1 MTSVP
6 FKLLSELA
14 GAAIPASGSFAVGA
28 ETFVAGDGIIRSQRL
43 VSAQQR
49 QTSDTFGYK
58 WHRRDTFE
66 SEAVL
71 GHVRT
76 WLKQRYGDPAG
87 YDWLQGD
94 AVVLDAGCGAGMS
107 GIEYFGENL
116 RRLRYVGADISEAVD
131 AARDRFAER
140 TMPGEFIQCDL
151 NALPFKPERVDV
163 IFSEGVMHHTDSTRD
178 ALLGLTRLLKVGG
191 HFMFYVYKKKGP
203 IREFT
208 DDFIRDKLQAL
219 PPAQAWDAIVPLT
232 KLGKA
237 LGELNVSI
245 DVPEAIDLLEIPAGR
260 IDVQRLFY
268 WHIFKAFYRPDMTID
283 EMAHINFDWYAPK
296 NAHRQTPEEVQA
308 WCKEAGLEVEREIV
322 EEAGITIVARKIAA
336 GGLKQ

>member
-1 MTSVP
+1 MTSQP
-6 FKLLSELA
+6 FNLLSELA
-14 GAAIPASGSFAVGA
+14 GTPIPVSGSFPIGA
-28 ETFVAGDGIIRSQRL
+28 ETFVAGEGILRSQRL

-71 GHVRT
+71 GHVRA

-87 YDWLQGD
+87 YDWLGGE

-107 GIEYFGENL
+107 GIEYFGERL

-140 TMPGEFIQCDL
+140 NMPGEFIQCDL
-151 NALPFKPERVDV
+151 NALPFKPGSVDV
-163 IFSEGVMHHTDSTRD
+163 IFSEGVMHHTDSTRS
-178 ALLGLTRLLKVGG
+178 ALLGLTRLLRTGG
-191 HFMFYVYKKKGP
+191 RFMFYVYKKKGP

-208 DDFIRDKLQAL
+208 DDYIRDKLQAL

-245 DVPEAIDLLEIPAGR
+245 DVPEAIDLLQIPAGR

-268 WHIFKAFYRPDMTID
+268 WHIFKAFYRPDMTIN

-296 NAHRQTPEEVQA
+296 NAHRQTPEEVHA
-308 WCKEAGLEVEREIV
+308 WCGEAGLEIEREIV
-322 EEAGITIVARKIAA
+322 EEAGITVVAKKIAERA
-336 GGLKQ
+336 NL